1 VSSTGAAVLL
11 MNEVDR
17 DNFGL
22 TLDFGH
28 CLMAGENPA
37 QSIATVCKKRR
48 GDEGYKHGINKLFGV
63 QLGDGYGRLGAEDG
77 LLFGSIH
84 PTAALE
90 FVVWLIKTDYKGHIY
105 FDTFPR
111 NEDPAR
117 ECELNIKQFKK
128 MYYQA
133 KHLLERNRDG
143 IIGQS
148 ILESIWAKHDGLGVL
163 ELFNN
168 AR

>member
-1 VSSTGAAVLL
+1 

-37 QSIATVCKKRR
+37 QSIALVCKKKR
-48 GDEGYKHGINKLFGV
+48 GHEDHNHGINKLFGV

-90 FVVWLIKTDYKGHIY
+90 FVVWLIKTNYKGHIY

-111 NEDPAR
+111 NEDPVR

-128 MYYQA
+128 MYHQA
-133 KHLLERNRDG
+133 KHLLERNREG
-143 IIGQS
+143 IIGVS